1 MKIVCF
7 GDSLTRGVSYLK
19 GRVRIIKDNYPT
31 FLQSF
36 FSLNQEETIVVNKG
50 VFNDNSGL
58 LISRLEKDVIL
69 EKPNYVLINIGGN
82 DCNFKWE
89 EVAKFPEEMHEPIVP
104 VAEYVN
110 NIKNIINQVKEYNI
124 TPIILTL
131 PPLDPVRYYEFI
143 ASKYGHAVSHWISR
157 CGGIEHWHGIYNR
170 QLNKLIEQLNVP
182 FIDVRTN
189 LKKSGDL
196 TQFISD
202 DGIHLNA
209 AGYKEMSKI
218 IYQNLSRVN
227 EQQLPLFED

>member
-19 GRVRIIKDNYPT
+19 GRARIIKDNYPT
-31 FLQSF
+31 FLQRF
-36 FSLNQEETIVVNKG
+36 FALDQEEMIVVNKG
-50 VFNDNSGL
+50 VFNDNSSL
-58 LISRLEKDVIL
+58 LINRLEKDVLL
-69 EKPNYVLINIGGN
+69 ENPNYVLINIGGN
-82 DCNFKWE
+82 DCNFKWD
-89 EVAKFPEEMHEPIVP
+89 EVAEFPESVHEPIVP
-104 VAEYVN
+104 VAEYIN
-110 NIKNIINQVKEYNI
+110 NIKNIIQKVKEYNI

-170 QLNKLIEQLNVP
+170 QLTKLIEQLHVP

-196 TQFISD
+196 SEFISD

-209 AGYKEMSKI
+209 AGYREMSKI
-218 IYQNLSRVN
+218 IYQHLSN
-227 EQQLPLFED
+227 GKGLAN